1 MLKESAMSDFLKVLI
16 ICRHNSGR
24 SQIAAAYLE
33 KLAGDRAVVE
43 SAGLE
48 PAAAVNPLV
57 IEVMKEEGFDLS
69 RKKPQ
74 SVFELFK
81 QGRLFDH
88 VITVCG
94 ETEQQCPLFPGITQR
109 WHVPFPDPSQVT
121 GTHIERLAQVRAI
134 RDRIK
139 AWLMSPGPDDFVRK
153 SGLSG

>member
-1 MLKESAMSDFLKVLI
+1 MSDSLKVLI

-24 SQIAAAYLE
+24 SQIAEAYL
-33 KLAGDRAVVE
+33 KRYAGDRVDAA

-57 IEVMKEEGFDLS
+57 VEAMQEEGFDLS

-88 VITVCG
+88 VITVCSD
-94 ETEQQCPLFPGITQR
+94 TEQQCPVFPGITRR
-109 WHVPFPDPSQVT
+109 WHMPFPDPSRAT
-121 GTHIERLAQVRAI
+121 GTREEKLAQVRTI
-134 RDRIK
+134 RDMIK
-139 AWLMSPGPDDFVRK
+139 AWLLSPGPDDFASKV
-153 SGLSG
+153 GLVE